1 MNEIKVSVIVPI
13 YNAEKYL
20 SRTIEYLKKQTLKE
34 IEIILVDDGS
44 TDSSPAICDEACK
57 SDERIKCIH
66 KRNAG
71 VSAARNDGI
80 QAAQGEYLMFCDA
93 DDIPSTH
100 MAEKLLHKIESE
112 HADIVLSGFIKQID
126 NAYINCD
133 IPYSESLTERD
144 NIIRKLI
151 MPMIVWGYSP
161 DRIALPAIYGSVWR
175 GLYKKSLIVNKAIQ
189 FPSTICLGEDMVFN
203 TLAFLF
209 ASRITFINDYLY
221 TYIENLNSSTHTNGT
236 KMWSK
241 YLKTWICVHQIIT
254 ENIFNANDILW
265 HNYQLSRY
273 AISAILEGI
282 CSQKCNKD
290 KKQIMVRNILND
302 YYLAESVKSL
312 PKNISRKSKL
322 ICFLIKKKRYKILLT
337 YYQHIYNKSI

>member
-1 MNEIKVSVIVPI
+1 MNEIKVSVIVPV

-133 IPYSESLTERD
+133 IPYSESLTGRD

-189 FPSTICLGEDMVFN
+189 FPTTISLGEDMVFN

-209 ASRITFINDYLY
+209 ASRIAFINDYLY

-236 KMWSK
+236 NMWGK

-254 ENIFNANDILW
+254 EYKFNTYDIMW

-290 KKQIMVRNILND
+290 KKQIMVRDILND
-302 YYLAESVKSL
+302 YSLAESVKSL
-312 PKNISRKSKL
+312 PESISRKSKM